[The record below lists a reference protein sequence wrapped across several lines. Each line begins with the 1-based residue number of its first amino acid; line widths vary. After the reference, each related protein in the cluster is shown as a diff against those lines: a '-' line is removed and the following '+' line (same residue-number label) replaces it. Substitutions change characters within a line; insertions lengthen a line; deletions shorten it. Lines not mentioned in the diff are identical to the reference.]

1 MLPSSN
7 KTTTARKHC
16 HSFLYYY
23 TSMVSTLITAMC
35 FEKVR
40 KTTSNITAPFDEDEN
55 MHTRQPFFKK
65 VCFCSFR
72 HPLKYCNYC
81 SLKMKIKKL
90 IHFQD
95 QFSKMT
101 LPTYNYMISLANL
114 KTKTRTTNK
123 MFRNQVLF
131 SNPFSFFFV
140 LNSPFLLFPSH
151 LRSPP
156 NKMYPKFA
164 FLIRKSSS
172 NLR

>member
-35 FEKVR
+35 FEKVL

-114 KTKTRTTNK
+114 KNKNTHNKQNVQESSSFLKTL
-123 MFRNQVLF
+123 FRSSLF
-131 SNPFSFFFV
+131 SIPPFCYFLV
-140 LNSPFLLFPSH
+140 TLGAPLTKCIRNLPF
-151 LRSPP
+151 
-156 NKMYPKFA
+156 
-164 FLIRKSSS
+164 
-172 NLR
+172 

>member
-1 MLPSSN
+1 MYIKEDVPAQCYRAATKPQPQEN
-7 KTTTARKHC
+7 TATV
-16 HSFLYYY
+16 FLYYY

-95 QFSKMT
+95 
-101 LPTYNYMISLANL
+101 
-114 KTKTRTTNK
+114 
-123 MFRNQVLF
+123 
-131 SNPFSFFFV
+131 
-140 LNSPFLLFPSH
+140 
-151 LRSPP
+151 
-156 NKMYPKFA
+156 
-164 FLIRKSSS
+164 
-172 NLR
+172 

>member
-1 MLPSSN
+1 MCQPNATEQQQNHNRKKTLPQFFILL
-7 KTTTARKHC
+7 H
-16 HSFLYYY
+16 

-35 FEKVR
+35 FEKVL

-95 QFSKMT
+95 
-101 LPTYNYMISLANL
+101 
-114 KTKTRTTNK
+114 
-123 MFRNQVLF
+123 
-131 SNPFSFFFV
+131 
-140 LNSPFLLFPSH
+140 
-151 LRSPP
+151 
-156 NKMYPKFA
+156 
-164 FLIRKSSS
+164 
-172 NLR
+172 